1 MNANENYMITEVV
14 RRIAGNYHPDLI
26 ILFGSY
32 ARGNP
37 TRDSD
42 LDLLIIKD
50 TDEPRINRARAVRHL
65 FNPQPCPMDILV
77 YTPREY
83 QELLKFK
90 SLIPYIATKEG
101 VVVYEKG
108 NTSLD

>member
-1 MNANENYMITEVV
+1 MIKSEIVNSVIDGIIHNYSPD
-14 RRIAGNYHPDLI
+14 RII
-26 ILFGSY
+26 VFGSY

-37 TRDSD
+37 NRDSD

-50 TDEPRINRARAVRHL
+50 TDEPRINRARAVRQL

-77 YTPREY
+77 YTPLEY
-83 QELLKFK
+83 QKLLKFK

-101 VVVYEKG
+101 VIVYERRDKAM
-108 NTSLD
+108 D